1 MNAVQHKGPWGS
13 LEKIKS
19 TISNPMK
26 ILIYISLLFIK
37 LQVFP
42 SANLLVYLG
51 FAVALDFFTG
61 VIKAVVLKQARTSN
75 GFRKTVTKFLQYGGT
90 LVVGVILANVA
101 KENNWGAS
109 STLNFFNDALIVF
122 MIYIEATS
130 VFENMY
136 ACDSKSTFSKMVIV
150 PIYKIL
156 TAQISKG
163 FFSTPPMD
171 TKEGEQN
178 SINQNSIP

>member
-1 MNAVQHKGPWGS
+1 MNTAQNTGQWIS
-13 LEKIKS
+13 LEKLKS
-19 TISNPMK
+19 KVSHPMK
-26 ILIYISLLFIK
+26 FLLYIGLLFIK

-42 SANLLVYLG
+42 NANLLVYLG
-51 FAVALDFFTG
+51 IAIAVDFVTG
-61 VIKAVVLKQARTSN
+61 VLKAIILKQARTSS
-75 GFRKTVTKFLQYGGT
+75 GFRRTVTKFLQYGGT

-122 MIYIEATS
+122 MVYIEATS

-136 ACDSKSTFSKMVIV
+136 ACDSKSVFSKMVIV

-163 FFSTPPMD
+163 FFSTPPMEVKD
-171 TKEGEQN
+171 PDLN
-178 SINQNSIP
+178 SLNNQK